1 MKISAAVWLA
11 VMVLS
16 GGVQAKTCDVSSNGL
31 AFGVYSPASTA
42 NRDAI
47 GSILIN
53 CNGSIRA
60 TLRLSVGNGAA
71 ASYSGGRKMTRSGGT
86 GTLSY
91 NLYANAHRT
100 QVFGDGTDTSVTKQI
115 DRNKSFSQPV
125 YGRIPGAQ
133 PTTLAGSYLDT
144 VIITIQY

>member
-1 MKISAAVWLA
+1 MKTPAPVWLA
-11 VMVLS
+11 VIVLS
-16 GGVQAKTCDVSSNGL
+16 GCAHAKTCDVSSNGL
-31 AFGVYSPASTA
+31 AFGVYSPTSTA

-60 TLRLSVGNGAA
+60 ELRLSVGNGAA
-71 ASYSGGRKMTRSGGT
+71 ASYAGGRKMTRSGGT
-86 GTLSY
+86 GTLNY

-100 QVFGDGTDTSVTKQI
+100 QVFGDGTDTSVTRQI
-115 DRNKSFSQPV
+115 ESNKSFSQPV
-125 YGRIPGAQ
+125 FGRIPGAQ
-133 PTTLAGSYLDT
+133 RATLSGSYFDT